1 MAEKLIVYDSYFGN
15 TEKIA
20 QAMAEALEDAVIKRV
35 TEVTPQ
41 DLEDVK
47 YLLVGSPTRAFSP
60 SPATTS
66 YIKSIAPGALKG
78 VRAGA
83 FDTRIPKD
91 QTDSGFLRFMINL
104 FGYADK
110 KIAKALIK
118 AGADLVLENTGF
130 GVKGTEGPL
139 VEGELDRA
147 KDWALRIL
155 NQ

>member
-20 QAMAEALEDAVIKRV
+20 QAMGEALENAAVKRV

-41 DLEDVK
+41 DLEGLK

-60 SPATTS
+60 SPATS
-66 YIKSIAPGALKG
+66 SFIKNLAPEALKG

-83 FDTRIPKD
+83 FDTRIPKE
-91 QTDSGFLRFMINL
+91 QTDSGFLRIMINL

-110 KIAKALIK
+110 KIAKALTK

-139 VEGELDRA
+139 VEGELERA
-147 KDWALRIL
+147 KDWAASIL